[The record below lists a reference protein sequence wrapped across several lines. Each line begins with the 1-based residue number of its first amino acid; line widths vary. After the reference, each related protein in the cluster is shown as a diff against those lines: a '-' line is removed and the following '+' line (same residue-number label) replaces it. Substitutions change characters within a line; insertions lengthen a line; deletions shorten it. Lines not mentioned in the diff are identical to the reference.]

1 MTLNGKADGFTMVD
15 FKSCARTASMKRGVA
30 EEIIDEVQAVV
41 SRWAD
46 YADEVRMK
54 ASDRDKI
61 QRVLRTAPFQT
72 KG

>member
-1 MTLNGKADGFTMVD
+1 
-15 FKSCARTASMKRGVA
+15 MKRGVA